1 MSDNPFIGD
10 PDFPTKYR
18 KNVTQRIAF
27 GYIPSPEDPLV
38 LVPDPEVSPYIKEAF
53 DFIDDGGPFRHAAQ
67 WLTEKCG
74 RSISHQGIKRIWQQR
89 RGDPKTN
96 ARAKEMQKQAKKRK
110 PKTAADRKKAE
121 IKTKLSQ
128 AKRLQTIQ
136 QKKLDNWL
144 EKDEWEAQYKA
155 DKEGRSVDDVRAEM
169 QAAKEAEKPVEAS
182 PEPAPA
188 PTPPPAKPK
197 SGGLPDDVDIV
208 FKPNP
213 GPQTEFLA
221 APEREVLYGGSAG
234 GGKML
239 RYQALI
245 LTPFG
250 WRKLEDLSVGS
261 TICSVDGS
269 TTKIIGYYPQPVKP
283 FYRITFADGAEIECC
298 EDHLW
303 LLHTAGRGRKIKGN
317 RVFGPESRKLWTTA
331 DIFTHYQKENS
342 RVLGTPITEP
352 VVFTVSG
359 QKKGPHKF
367 VKRDLDPYVLGV
379 LLGDGCITSR
389 ASITITSE
397 DEECIERVEDALGT
411 TLAWYQKPDSNAKQ
425 YKVPP
430 RFVREHLE
438 DLGLSGTRSST
449 KFIPR
454 IYKLAPEQDRWSLLQ
469 GLMDTDGCAEA
480 DGDATYCSI
489 SEALADDVR
498 ELARSLGC
506 WVSKRS
512 KDAFYLNAD
521 GEKVFCH
528 TAYELRIKCPTPE
541 KLFHLSRKK
550 DRVRGK
556 TYQSMANWIVDIE
569 EIEPSDGACIAVDHP
584 SRLFITDHYVV
595 THNSYAMLAD
605 PMRYFD
611 NKNFAGILFRR
622 TNDELRELIWKSQ
635 EIYPRAFPG
644 AKWQEKKSQWVFPS
658 GARLWLTY
666 LERDEDVLRYQGQAF
681 SWIGFDE
688 LTQYPTP
695 FAFDYMR
702 SRLRSTDPDLS
713 LSVRATTNPGGP
725 GHGWVKRMFIDPAP
739 ANTAFPAKNI
749 ETGEDMVYPDS
760 HEKAGQPLFYRRFIP
775 ASLYDN
781 PYLTNDGAYEANLL
795 AMPEMQRRQLL
806 EGDWAIAD
814 GAAFPE
820 FRPNTHVIEPFEIPD
835 TWRRFRSCDYGYSSF
850 SAVHWFAIDPAYE
863 TLVVYRELYVSKHTG
878 KDLAKAVLEQERG
891 ERIDYGVLDSSC
903 WHQRG
908 QIGPSIAE
916 EMIAMGCRWRPSDR
930 TNGARV
936 NGKNRFHEVL
946 KVDEE
951 TGRPGIV
958 FFNTCRQII
967 ADLPVIPADP
977 KGGDDINPKYASDH
991 AYDSVRYGIMS
1002 RPRAFSPFDDGR
1014 GVPKQ
1019 RWRPAVPAFGY

>member
-18 KNVTQRIAF
+18 KNETQRIAF

-38 LVPDPEVSPYIKEAF
+38 LVPDPEVSPYVKEAF

-155 DKEGRSVDDVRAEM
+155 EKEGRSVDDVRAEM
-169 QAAKEAEKPVEAS
+169 QAAKEAAKPVEAA

-188 PTPPPAKPK
+188 PAPAKPK
-197 SGGLPDDVDIV
+197 SSGLPDDVDIV

-234 GGKML
+234 GGK
-239 RYQALI
+239 
-245 LTPFG
+245 
-250 WRKLEDLSVGS
+250 
-261 TICSVDGS
+261 
-269 TTKIIGYYPQPVKP
+269 
-283 FYRITFADGAEIECC
+283 
-298 EDHLW
+298 
-303 LLHTAGRGRKIKGN
+303 
-317 RVFGPESRKLWTTA
+317 
-331 DIFTHYQKENS
+331 
-342 RVLGTPITEP
+342 
-352 VVFTVSG
+352 
-359 QKKGPHKF
+359 
-367 VKRDLDPYVLGV
+367 
-379 LLGDGCITSR
+379 
-389 ASITITSE
+389 
-397 DEECIERVEDALGT
+397 
-411 TLAWYQKPDSNAKQ
+411 
-425 YKVPP
+425 
-430 RFVREHLE
+430 
-438 DLGLSGTRSST
+438 
-449 KFIPR
+449 
-454 IYKLAPEQDRWSLLQ
+454 
-469 GLMDTDGCAEA
+469 
-480 DGDATYCSI
+480 
-489 SEALADDVR
+489 
-498 ELARSLGC
+498 
-506 WVSKRS
+506 
-512 KDAFYLNAD
+512 
-521 GEKVFCH
+521 
-528 TAYELRIKCPTPE
+528 
-541 KLFHLSRKK
+541 
-550 DRVRGK
+550 
-556 TYQSMANWIVDIE
+556 
-569 EIEPSDGACIAVDHP
+569 
-584 SRLFITDHYVV
+584 
-595 THNSYAMLAD
+595 SYAMLAD

-681 SWIGFDE
+681 CVASDTPVLMADLSYKAMRDVKEGDEVHTINGPRRITYKSPAQVKRCVKATVYSHDGHPVSQQLHPDTHPTALLSSEPLRQYSDWYQTVEQFRLSRIQWLSAEHLGFGTEETPEDSVSSADDQNGCRAFELNIPAEQQLRGLFYPTVLSSLDPRLSEVRASTRCRTCGKSLRQSSGIDPKSPQLLTGSPPYGEFAQSHLGCSTEHHETSFVHETYAPLDFQTAQDFQCDCHFLHRSHDAQPSQAVEYNLNTAPSRAYAEPLAHGGPLEDGKDCIHERSRYRAASYSHPYTRELLPVEVPMELGILRIQALKDPFVEVFDVTVDKVNSYTTQGGLLNKNCWIGFDE

-739 ANTAFPAKNI
+739 ANTAFPAKNL
-749 ETGEDMVYPDS
+749 ETGEDMVYPET

-951 TGRPGIV
+951 TGRPGIM